1 MTSTVNA
8 STTSGVIVT
17 SDTSGS
23 LALQTANTTALTI
36 NTSQNVGIGITP
48 SANQFGNN
56 LQVNQT
62 ILNDDNGGTNHLSK
76 NAYYN
81 SGWKYIT
88 TDYASKYTQSLGVH
102 SWSTAPSGTAG
113 NTVTWTQAMT
123 LSASGNL
130 TLGTSNAGIIFNNSS
145 ALTNSTLNDY
155 ETGTW
160 TPTVTSVSGTLT
172 SYTSNGTYI
181 KIGKFV
187 FVWFQFNITSAGS
200 ASGYAIVSSLPF
212 STTANNGSKA
222 LGNVREDNVTGTFYG
237 SYVGAS
243 ATQILISQFSSYSL
257 GITWTNGFGYNGT
270 LVYQATF

>member
-1 MTSTVNA
+1 MTATVNA
-8 STTSGVIVT
+8 STSAGVIVT
-17 SDTSGS
+17 SDTSGA
-23 LALQTANTTALTI
+23 LALQTAGTTALTV
-36 NTSQNVGIGITP
+36 TSAQLVGIGTTSPAQKLHVVGTIKA
-48 SANQFGNN
+48 ANTNGNTQLTLTDTTN
-56 LQVNQT
+56 SRDIYFN
-62 ILNDDNGGTNHLSK
+62 NDNGDLKIFN
-76 NAYYN
+76 
-81 SGWKYIT
+81 
-88 TDYASKYTQSLGVH
+88 YTP
-102 SWSTAPSGTAG
+102 A
-113 NTVTWTQAMT
+113 NTLTIDT
-123 LSASGNL
+123 SGNVNIK
-130 TLGTSNAGIIFNNSS
+130 TSNAGIVFNNSS